1 MRSFTDPPGLNAS
14 SFAVELDVEA
24 LGHQAGETDHRRVA
38 DVRRDVDRDCAHSL
52 RQGTAARGRAAR
64 ARQSPRHMRVAR
76 EVRWGHGGRRARN
89 RAPGRIAVRR
99 RPELAEAL
107 DERQLAE
114 ARLRA
119 IVPVAD
125 LAAGVWPAARLRR
138 ATAQPFAIMVVEG
151 IVLRELLLAG
161 STATELLGPGDV
173 VDFTGADDALLPTD
187 VRWSV
192 PDAARI
198 MVLDDRLLAI
208 LRTWPG
214 VARVLLSRAV
224 QRERRLS
231 THRAIAQLPRVDLR
245 LLAFFGHLG
254 ERWGRVTPTGVLLPL
269 HLTHETLGRL
279 IGARRPTVSLALKDL
294 AAGNMLE
301 RRQDGAWLLRYEA
314 LQLAR
319 RARRDPRR
327 LASRGGAA
335 RRGGRERAAR
345 PARTSALRSRR
356 RTSPRCAPGSRR
368 SASPTRPACRAP
380 RP

>member
-1 MRSFTDPPGLNAS
+1 MAVDPPG
-14 SFAVELDVEA
+14 VELRA
-24 LGHQAGETDHRRVA
+24 ASLF
-38 DVRRDVDRDCAHSL
+38 DVD
-52 RQGTAARGRAAR
+52 
-64 ARQSPRHMRVAR
+64 
-76 EVRWGHGGRRARN
+76 
-89 RAPGRIAVRR
+89 
-99 RPELAEAL
+99 PELAEVL
-107 DERQLAE
+107 DERQLAD

-125 LAAGVWPAARLRR
+125 LPAGLWPAQQLRR

-161 STATELLGPGDV
+161 STATELLGPGDI

-301 RRQDGAWLLRYEA
+301 RREDGAWLLRYEA
-314 LQLAR
+314 LHSLGAHEAIAAGWHPAEVRRVEAAANEPAAR
-319 RARRDPRR
+319 AHERDPHEAADIAAQRARIESLR
-327 LASRGGAA
+327 AAHATCISRTATVIA
-335 RRGGRERAAR
+335 RSRALRGPGRAQRGREAA
-345 PARTSALRSRR
+345 
-356 RTSPRCAPGSRR
+356 
-368 SASPTRPACRAP
+368 
-380 RP
+380 

>member
-1 MRSFTDPPGLNAS
+1 MAVDAPGI
-14 SFAVELDVEA
+14 EL
-24 LGHQAGETDHRRVA
+24 
-38 DVRRDVDRDCAHSL
+38 
-52 RQGTAARGRAAR
+52 RAA
-64 ARQSPRHMRVAR
+64 SLF
-76 EVRWGHGGRRARN
+76 EVD
-89 RAPGRIAVRR
+89 
-99 RPELAEAL
+99 PELAEAL
-107 DERQLAE
+107 DERQIAD

-125 LAAGVWPAARLRR
+125 LAAGVWPAAQLRR

-151 IVLRELLLAG
+151 ILLRELLLAG

-335 RRGGRERAAR
+335 ASRRPRASASDPTQERASARGGGHRRAPR
-345 PARTSALRSRR
+345 PDRGAPRR
-356 RTSPRCAPGSRR
+356 R
-368 SASPTRPACRAP
+368 TRPACRAP

>member
-1 MRSFTDPPGLNAS
+1 MAVDAPGIELRAAS
-14 SFAVELDVEA
+14 LF
-24 LGHQAGETDHRRVA
+24 
-38 DVRRDVDRDCAHSL
+38 DVD
-52 RQGTAARGRAAR
+52 
-64 ARQSPRHMRVAR
+64 
-76 EVRWGHGGRRARN
+76 
-89 RAPGRIAVRR
+89 
-99 RPELAEAL
+99 PELAEVL
-107 DERQLAE
+107 DDRQLAD

-119 IVPVAD
+119 IVPVTD
-125 LAAGVWPAARLRR
+125 LPAGPWPAEQLRR

-151 IVLRELLLAG
+151 IVLRELLLAA
-161 STATELLGPGDV
+161 STATELLGPGDI

-224 QRERRLS
+224 QHERRLS

-301 RRQDGAWLLRYEA
+301 RREDGAWLLRYEA
-314 LQLAR
+314 LQSLGAHDAIPAGWHPAEVRRVEAAAAEPPVPTQERPPIEAADIAALRAKFEALRVAHATCLSRTATVIAR
-319 RARRDPRR
+319 SRALRTTGR
-327 LASRGGAA
+327 AEQ
-335 RRGGRERAAR
+335 GREAA
-345 PARTSALRSRR
+345 
-356 RTSPRCAPGSRR
+356 
-368 SASPTRPACRAP
+368 
-380 RP
+380 

>member
-1 MRSFTDPPGLNAS
+1 MAVDAPG
-14 SFAVELDVEA
+14 VELRA
-24 LGHQAGETDHRRVA
+24 ASLF
-38 DVRRDVDRDCAHSL
+38 DVD
-52 RQGTAARGRAAR
+52 
-64 ARQSPRHMRVAR
+64 
-76 EVRWGHGGRRARN
+76 
-89 RAPGRIAVRR
+89 
-99 RPELAEAL
+99 PELAEVL
-107 DERQLAE
+107 DERQLAD

-125 LAAGVWPAARLRR
+125 LPAGLWPAHQLRR

-161 STATELLGPGDV
+161 STATELLGPGDI

-301 RRQDGAWLLRYEA
+301 RREDGAWLLRYEA
-314 LQLAR
+314 LRSLGAHEAIAAGWHPAEVRRVEAAANEPAAR
-319 RARRDPRR
+319 AHERDPLEAADIAALRARIESLR
-327 LASRGGAA
+327 AAHATCISRTATVIA
-335 RRGGRERAAR
+335 RSRALRGPGRAQRGREAA
-345 PARTSALRSRR
+345 
-356 RTSPRCAPGSRR
+356 
-368 SASPTRPACRAP
+368 
-380 RP
+380 

>member
-1 MRSFTDPPGLNAS
+1 MAADAPGI
-14 SFAVELDVEA
+14 EL
-24 LGHQAGETDHRRVA
+24 
-38 DVRRDVDRDCAHSL
+38 
-52 RQGTAARGRAAR
+52 RAA
-64 ARQSPRHMRVAR
+64 SLF
-76 EVRWGHGGRRARN
+76 EVD
-89 RAPGRIAVRR
+89 
-99 RPELAEAL
+99 PELAEAL
-107 DERQLAE
+107 DERQLAD

-125 LAAGVWPAARLRR
+125 LAAGVWPIARLGS
-138 ATAQPFAIMVVEG
+138 ATAQPFAIMVVDG

-173 VDFTGADDALLPTD
+173 VDFTGADDGLLPAD

-214 VARVLLSRAV
+214 VARVLLSRTV
-224 QRERRLS
+224 DRERRLS

-254 ERWGRVTPTGVLLPL
+254 ERWGRVTPAGVLLPL

-314 LQLAR
+314 LQSLGAAR
-319 RARRDPRR
+319 GDSLR

-335 RRGGRERAAR
+335 RRGGRERARDPYGRPHPARGGGHRRAARPDRGAPRRAHVLRGAHRDRDRPLAR
-345 PARTSALRSRR
+345 PA
-356 RTSPRCAPGSRR
+356 
-368 SASPTRPACRAP
+368 
-380 RP
+380 